1 MTNYNSSISSLESKP
16 NLTEQIRI
24 LIADDQHFAHIF
36 LEKILSS
43 DRESNLQVIGTASNG
58 QQAVQ
63 QVEFLQPDV
72 VIMDLEMPK
81 IDGITATKMI
91 VQKFPD
97 CKILVF
103 SSHDDANHLHNA
115 LQAGATGYLLKNTP
129 SEELRKSI
137 RLVNK
142 GYYQV
147 SPGLLVKAF
156 AEQEENDDPALVEIE
171 SSSSSPTDT
180 QLPSSPGWSNST
192 QELLNTFPRVWS
204 RGLVYMLVTFMTIA
218 LPWTILARIDET
230 GTARGKIEPKEKTL
244 SIDAAVAGKV
254 TEVRVKEGQ
263 QVKAGQ
269 ELLAI
274 ESAAVTSQLQQQQE
288 KLAGLKNQL
297 VQLQSLKERHLQG
310 ISSQKRQN
318 QAQIVEQQVKLQKA
332 QQSIASLQALSNPQK
347 QEKRASLEQAQKAIK
362 TNQAVYELAQI
373 RLRSAKEKVPRYRQV
388 YQDGAISQD
397 RLLEITQIANEAQQ
411 ELARANGELDTA
423 KSSLKEAQNS
433 YQALLKQQASG
444 IKQAKLHLS
453 EEQGIYN
460 SLLQTNNLAL
470 LQNQEKLKD
479 TEAKIAT
486 LNGEIAQTVSQ
497 IKSSQFE
504 LKQYVI
510 KAPVAGTI
518 FQFPIQNAGTTVQAG
533 DTVAAIAKGIKQDS
547 SKSNL
552 VLRAKMPSSE
562 MAFLKIGLPAKIK
575 FDAYPFQD
583 YGIVEGRVSWI
594 SPDSKIADQQQSTQ
608 QQAEFFE
615 LEITL
620 DQASIN
626 SAGKPIPIAPGQTA
640 SAEIVIRQRRLID
653 FFLEPFQKL
662 RKGGLEL

>member
-1 MTNYNSSISSLESKP
+1 M
-16 NLTEQIRI
+16 
-24 LIADDQHFAHIF
+24 A
-36 LEKILSS
+36 
-43 DRESNLQVIGTASNG
+43 IG
-58 QQAVQ
+58 
-63 QVEFLQPDV
+63 
-72 VIMDLEMPK
+72 
-81 IDGITATKMI
+81 
-91 VQKFPD
+91 
-97 CKILVF
+97 
-103 SSHDDANHLHNA
+103 
-115 LQAGATGYLLKNTP
+115 
-129 SEELRKSI
+129 
-137 RLVNK
+137 
-142 GYYQV
+142 
-147 SPGLLVKAF
+147 
-156 AEQEENDDPALVEIE
+156 
-171 SSSSSPTDT
+171 
-180 QLPSSPGWSNST
+180 
-192 QELLNTFPRVWS
+192 
-204 RGLVYMLVTFMTIA
+204 

-244 SIDAAVAGKV
+244 TIDAAVGGKV

-269 ELLAI
+269 QLLAI

-288 KLAGLKNQL
+288 KLVGLKNQL
-297 VQLQSLKERHLQG
+297 VQLKSLKDRHLQG

-318 QAQIVEQQVKLQKA
+318 QAQIIEQQVKLQQA

-362 TNQAVYELAQI
+362 TSQAVYELAQI

-388 YQDGAISQD
+388 YKDGAISQD
-397 RLLEITQIANEAQQ
+397 RLLEITQLANEAQQ
-411 ELARANGELDTA
+411 ELAKANAELDTA
-423 KSSLKEAQNS
+423 KSGLKEAQNS
-433 YQALLKQQASG
+433 YQSLLGQQTAG
-444 IKQAKLHLS
+444 NKQAKLRLS
-453 EEQGIYN
+453 EEQGKYN
-460 SLLQTNNLAL
+460 SLLQTNHLAL

-486 LNGEIAQTVSQ
+486 LNGEIAQTASQ
-497 IKSSQFE
+497 MKSSQFE
-504 LKQYVI
+504 LKQYSI

-518 FQFPIQNAGTTVQAG
+518 FQFPIQNAGTTVQEG
-533 DTVAAIAKGIKQDS
+533 DTVAAIAKGINQDS
-547 SKSNL
+547 SSKSSL

-562 MAFLKIGLPAKIK
+562 TAFLKKGLPAKIK
-575 FDAYPFQD
+575 LDAYPFQD

-594 SPDSKIADQQQSTQ
+594 SPDSKIAEQQQSTQ

-626 SAGKPIPIAPGQTA
+626 SAGKPIPITPGQTA

>member
-1 MTNYNSSISSLESKP
+1 MTNHNSSISPLESKS

-24 LIADDQHFAHIF
+24 LIVDDQHFAHIF
-36 LEKILSS
+36 LEKILTG
-43 DRESNLQVIGTASNG
+43 DPESNLKVIGTASNG

-63 QVEFLQPDV
+63 QVEFLQPDL

-81 IDGITATKMI
+81 IDGITATKI
-91 VQKFPD
+91 ITQKFPD
-97 CKILVF
+97 CKVLVF
-103 SSHDDANHLHNA
+103 SSHDDAKHLHNA

-147 SPGLLVKAF
+147 SPGLLAKTF
-156 AEQEENDDPALVEIE
+156 ADREENDSALVGIE
-171 SSSSSPTDT
+171 SSSSSSTET
-180 QLPSSPGWSNST
+180 QLPAAPGWSSST

-204 RGLVYMLVTFMTIA
+204 RGLVYMLVIFMAIG

-244 SIDAAVAGKV
+244 TIDAAVSGKV

-269 ELLAI
+269 QLLAI

-288 KLAGLKNQL
+288 KLVGLKNQL
-297 VQLQSLKERHLQG
+297 VQLKSLKDRHLQG

-318 QAQIVEQQVKLQKA
+318 QAQIIEQQVKLQQA

-362 TNQAVYELAQI
+362 TSQAVYELAQI
-373 RLRSAKEKVPRYRQV
+373 RLSSAKEKVPRYRQV
-388 YQDGAISQD
+388 YKDGAISQD
-397 RLLEITQIANEAQQ
+397 RLLEITQLANEAQQ
-411 ELARANGELDTA
+411 ELAKANAELDTA
-423 KSSLKEAQNS
+423 KSGLKEAQNS
-433 YQALLKQQASG
+433 YQTLLGQQTAG
-444 IKQAKLHLS
+444 NQQAKLRLS
-453 EEQGIYN
+453 EEQGKYN
-460 SLLQTNNLAL
+460 SLLQTNHLAL

-486 LNGEIAQTVSQ
+486 LNGEIAQTASQ
-497 IKSSQFE
+497 MKSSQFE
-504 LKQYVI
+504 LKQYAI

-533 DTVAAIAKGIKQDS
+533 DTVAAIAKGINQDS
-547 SKSNL
+547 SSKSSL

-562 MAFLKIGLPAKIK
+562 TAFLKKGLPAKIK
-575 FDAYPFQD
+575 LDAYPFQD

-594 SPDSKIADQQQSTQ
+594 SPDSKIAEQQQST

-615 LEITL
+615 LEIIL

-626 SAGKPIPIAPGQTA
+626 SAGKPIPITPGQTA

>member
-1 MTNYNSSISSLESKP
+1 MTNHNSSISPLESKA

-24 LIADDQHFAHIF
+24 LIVDDQHFAHIF
-36 LEKILSS
+36 LEKILTG
-43 DRESNLQVIGTASNG
+43 DHQSNLKVIGTASNG
-58 QQAVQ
+58 QEAVQ

-81 IDGITATKMI
+81 IDGITGTKI
-91 VQKFPD
+91 ITQKFSD
-97 CKILVF
+97 CKVLVF
-103 SSHDDANHLHNA
+103 SSHDDAQHLHNA

-147 SPGLLVKAF
+147 SPGLLAKAF
-156 AEQEENDDPALVEIE
+156 AEQEDNDPALVGIE
-171 SSSSSPTDT
+171 SSSSSPTET
-180 QLPSSPGWSNST
+180 QLPSSPGWSSST

-204 RGLVYMLVTFMTIA
+204 RGLLYMLVIFMAIG

-244 SIDAAVAGKV
+244 TIDAAVSGKV

-274 ESAAVTSQLQQQQE
+274 ESAAVTSQLQQQRE
-288 KLAGLKNQL
+288 KLVGLKNQL
-297 VQLQSLKERHLQG
+297 VQLESLKDRHLQG
-310 ISSQKRQN
+310 INSQKRQN
-318 QAQIVEQQVKLQKA
+318 QAQIVEQQVKLEQA

-362 TNQAVYELAQI
+362 TSQAVYELAQI

-388 YQDGAISQD
+388 YRDGVISQD
-397 RLLEITQIANEAQQ
+397 RLLEITQLANEAQQ
-411 ELARANGELDTA
+411 ELAKANAELDTA
-423 KSSLKEAQNS
+423 KSGLKEAENG
-433 YQALLKQQASG
+433 YQTLLKQQTSG
-444 IKQAKLHLS
+444 NKQAKLRLS

-460 SLLQTNNLAL
+460 SLLQTNHLAL

-486 LNGEIAQTVSQ
+486 LNGEIAQTASQ
-497 IKSSQFE
+497 MKSSQFE
-504 LKQYVI
+504 LKQYAI

-518 FQFPIQNAGTTVQAG
+518 FQFPIQNAGTTVEAG

-547 SKSNL
+547 ASKSNL

-562 MAFLKIGLPAKIK
+562 TAFLKTGLPAKIK

-594 SPDSKIADQQQSTQ
+594 SPDSKIAEQQQSTQ

-615 LEITL
+615 LEIIL

-626 SAGKPIPIAPGQTA
+626 STGKPIPITPGQTA

>member
-1 MTNYNSSISSLESKP
+1 MTNHNSSISHLESKP

-24 LIADDQHFAHIF
+24 LIVDDQHFAHIF
-36 LEKILSS
+36 LEKILMG
-43 DRESNLQVIGTASNG
+43 DPESNLKVIGTASNG
-58 QQAVQ
+58 QEAVQ

-81 IDGITATKMI
+81 IDGITATKI
-91 VQKFPD
+91 ITQKFPD
-97 CKILVF
+97 CKVLVF
-103 SSHDDANHLHNA
+103 SSHDDAKHLHNA

-147 SPGLLVKAF
+147 SPGLLAKAF
-156 AEQEENDDPALVEIE
+156 ADREENDPALVGIE
-171 SSSSSPTDT
+171 SSSSSPTET
-180 QLPSSPGWSNST
+180 QLPSAPGWSSST
-192 QELLNTFPRVWS
+192 QELLNTFPQVWS
-204 RGLVYMLVTFMTIA
+204 RGLLYLLVMFMAIG

-244 SIDAAVAGKV
+244 TIDAAVSGKV
-254 TEVRVKEGQ
+254 TEVQVKEGQ

-274 ESAAVTSQLQQQQE
+274 ESAAITSQLQQQRE

-297 VQLQSLKERHLQG
+297 IQLESLKDRHLQG

-318 QAQIVEQQVKLQKA
+318 QAQIIEQQVKLQQA

-362 TNQAVYELAQI
+362 TSQAVYKLAQI
-373 RLRSAKEKVPRYRQV
+373 RFRAAKEKVPRYRQV
-388 YQDGAISQD
+388 YRDGAISQD
-397 RLLEITQIANEAQQ
+397 RLLETTQLANEAQQ
-411 ELARANGELDTA
+411 ELAKANAELDTA
-423 KSSLKEAQNS
+423 KSGLKEAQNS
-433 YQALLKQQASG
+433 YQTLLEQQTAG
-444 IKQAKLHLS
+444 NKQAKLRLS
-453 EEQGIYN
+453 EEQGNYN
-460 SLLQTNNLAL
+460 SLLQTNHLAL

-486 LNGEIAQTVSQ
+486 LNGEIAQTASQ
-497 IKSSQFE
+497 MKSSQFE
-504 LKQYVI
+504 LKQYSI

-518 FQFPIQNAGTTVQAG
+518 FQFPIQNAGTTVQEG

-547 SKSNL
+547 SKSSL

-562 MAFLKIGLPAKIK
+562 TAFLKTGLPAKIK
-575 FDAYPFQD
+575 LDAYPFQD

-615 LEITL
+615 LEIIL
-620 DQASIN
+620 AQASIN
-626 SAGKPIPIAPGQTA
+626 TAGKPIPINPGQTA

>member
-1 MTNYNSSISSLESKP
+1 MTNHNSSISPLESKP
-16 NLTEQIRI
+16 NLTEPIRI
-24 LIADDQHFAHIF
+24 LIVDDQHFAHIF
-36 LEKILSS
+36 LEKILMG
-43 DRESNLQVIGTASNG
+43 DRESNLKVIGTASNG
-58 QQAVQ
+58 QQALQ

-81 IDGITATKMI
+81 IDGITATKI
-91 VQKFPD
+91 ITQKFPD
-97 CKILVF
+97 CKVLVF
-103 SSHDDANHLHNA
+103 SSHDDAKHLHNA

-137 RLVNK
+137 RLGNK

-147 SPGLLVKAF
+147 SPGLLAKAF
-156 AEQEENDDPALVEIE
+156 ADREENDPALVGIE
-171 SSSSSPTDT
+171 SSSSSPKT
-180 QLPSSPGWSNST
+180 QLPAAPGWSSST

-204 RGLVYMLVTFMTIA
+204 RGLVYMLVIFMAIG

-244 SIDAAVAGKV
+244 TIDAAVSGKV

-269 ELLAI
+269 QLLAI
-274 ESAAVTSQLQQQQE
+274 ESAAVTSQLQQQRE

-297 VQLQSLKERHLQG
+297 VQLESLKDRHLQG

-318 QAQIVEQQVKLQKA
+318 QAQIIEQRVKLQQA
-332 QQSIASLQALSNPQK
+332 EQSIASLQALSNPQK

-362 TNQAVYELAQI
+362 TSQAVYELAQI

-388 YQDGAISQD
+388 YKDGAISQD
-397 RLLEITQIANEAQQ
+397 RLLEITQLANEAQQ
-411 ELARANGELDTA
+411 ELAKANAELDTA
-423 KSSLKEAQNS
+423 KSGLKEAQNS
-433 YQALLKQQASG
+433 YQTLLGQQTAEN
-444 IKQAKLHLS
+444 KQAKLRLS
-453 EEQGIYN
+453 EEQGNYN
-460 SLLQTNNLAL
+460 SLLQTNHLAL

-486 LNGEIAQTVSQ
+486 LNGEIAQTASQ
-497 IKSSQFE
+497 MKSSQFE
-504 LKQYVI
+504 LKQYAI

-533 DTVAAIAKGIKQDS
+533 DTVVAIAKGINQDS
-547 SKSNL
+547 SSKSSL

-562 MAFLKIGLPAKIK
+562 TAFLKKGLPAKIK
-575 FDAYPFQD
+575 LDAYPFQD

-594 SPDSKIADQQQSTQ
+594 SPDSKIAEQQQSTQ

-615 LEITL
+615 LEIIL

-626 SAGKPIPIAPGQTA
+626 SAGKPIPITPGQTA